1 MSESDDS
8 SVTEPSPK
16 RAPRPLAR
24 LTCDECGEGFTNKWE
39 LCRHRAKVHRPK
51 MNCGFCDREFYRK
64 DELREHERKH
74 IGLGKVLCPQ
84 CEKSVSRKHV
94 DSHFRNCHGGRF
106 RARATLVLDSP
117 YPDLAGQVKRSLGG
131 ITDLR
136 VEIEEEEAEEGT
148 VTVRMVLTLLV
159 TNRPAVRALL
169 ALVEALKG
177 AEWEPEGQ

>member
-1 MSESDDS
+1 MRESIS
-8 SVTEPSPK
+8 G
-16 RAPRPLAR
+16 LAR
-24 LTCDECGEGFTNKWE
+24 FFA
-39 LCRHRAKVHRPK
+39 H
-51 MNCGFCDREFYRK
+51 
-64 DELREHERKH
+64 
-74 IGLGKVLCPQ
+74 
-84 CEKSVSRKHV
+84 SVRRV
-94 DSHFRNCHGGRF
+94 
-106 RARATLVLDSP
+106 
-117 YPDLAGQVKRSLGG
+117 LAGNMLTHTSGTVIVKRSLGG